1 MLCFVRLLHSIEPT
15 ARKYIVDKVRI
26 RMFVF
31 TEKSGRGQSIAVA
44 AMHRGEFRT
53 ARYTRPVV
61 FGELSKYS
69 NNAVKSLF
77 IALVTGPCRR
87 SDRLNKLDVPFKHSF
102 QIRINSAT

>member
-1 MLCFVRLLHSIEPT
+1 MLESTLWTKLESECLL
-15 ARKYIVDKVRI
+15 
-26 RMFVF
+26 FL
-31 TEKSGRGQSIAVA
+31 SGAGGGRVAVA
-44 AMHRGEFRT
+44 AMHRGDFRT
-53 ARYTRPVV
+53 ARYTRPLV